1 MATQAKIKWV
11 IDPSHSEIGFKAKHL
26 MITTV
31 SGKFEKCS
39 GSVETNG
46 DDLTTAQI
54 SFTAETGSV
63 NTGSADRD
71 AHIRNAD
78 FFDAEKFPEMK
89 FTSSKLEKL
98 NSSEYKLHGHLTI
111 REVTSPVQLNVEF
124 NGIAKDPW
132 GNTKAGFIINGKI
145 NRKQW
150 GLNWN
155 LALEAG
161 GVLVSEEVM
170 IHCEVQLLQSAT

>member
-1 MATQAKIKWV
+1 MATQAKTKWV
-11 IDPSHSEIGFKAKHL
+11 LDPSHSEIGFKAKHL

-31 SGKFEKCS
+31 SGKFEKF
-39 GSVETNG
+39 GGTVETDG

-54 SFTAETGSV
+54 SFTAETASV
-63 NTGSADRD
+63 TTGSSDRD

-89 FTSSKLEKL
+89 FVSTKLEKVDDE
-98 NSSEYKLHGHLTI
+98 NYQLHGHLTI
-111 REVTSPVQLNVEF
+111 RGVTQPVQLKTEF

-145 NRKQW
+145 NRKDW

-155 LALEAG
+155 VALEAG
-161 GVLVSEEVM
+161 GMLVSEDIK
-170 IHCEVQLLQSAT
+170 IHCEVQLLQSAS